1 MTPHPSRE
9 LLPLLSLA
17 LAACSAAP
25 APLPEAR
32 AAEPVA
38 TAPASPPDASVE
50 PAAPATPPSSD
61 AGPQRREVAPTVAAA
76 TLEAMAAAVTR
87 VYVRGEQG
95 CEAWELRGW
104 PDDELSQLHL
114 ERVVR
119 TRRVKGTQRRTRI
132 QRVFD
137 YQKGHLL
144 DSDARGVY
152 EEVWDERRREWKVR
166 RDDRSMNGCFSLIT
180 PVVEPDGSILV
191 GAERWHPSLASCEA
205 AAPTAALPRT
215 PGCS

>member
-1 MTPHPSRE
+1 
-9 LLPLLSLA
+9 
-17 LAACSAAP
+17 
-25 APLPEAR
+25 
-32 AAEPVA
+32 
-38 TAPASPPDASVE
+38 
-50 PAAPATPPSSD
+50 
-61 AGPQRREVAPTVAAA
+61 
-76 TLEAMAAAVTR
+76 MAAAVTR

-95 CEAWELRGW
+95 CEEWELRGW

-114 ERVVR
+114 DRVVR

-132 QRVFD
+132 QRIFD
-137 YQKGHLL
+137 YQKGYLL

-152 EEVWDERRREWKVR
+152 EEVWDDRRQEWKVR
-166 RDDRSMNGCFSLIT
+166 SDDRSMNGCFRLIT

-205 AAPTAALPRT
+205 AAPTAALPPA

>member
-1 MTPHPSRE
+1 MTQYPSRRR
-9 LLPLLSLA
+9 LSLLSLA
-17 LAACSAAP
+17 LTACSAPPPRQPARAPEPVASAP
-25 APLPEAR
+25 APR
-32 AAEPVA
+32 
-38 TAPASPPDASVE
+38 PDAGAE
-50 PAAPATPPSSD
+50 TAAPATPPSSD
-61 AGPQRREVAPTVAAA
+61 AEPQRREVAPTAAAA

-95 CEAWELRGW
+95 CEEWELRGW

-132 QRVFD
+132 QRIFD
-137 YQKGHLL
+137 YQKGYLL

-152 EEVWDERRREWKVR
+152 EEVWDERRHAWRAHS
-166 RDDRSMNGCFSLIT
+166 DDLSQNACTSVIT

-191 GAERWHPSLASCEA
+191 GAERWHPSAESCEA
-205 AAPTAALPRT
+205 AASAVLPRK